1 MKKEDIERI
10 IESWKNHLATGGM
23 EEFKLEIE
31 PDVPMEFAAIA
42 LHMDSKTVKAS
53 GENEDY
59 YEGYRQASMDV
70 LSVIGVQMAQ
80 DDQTKTITLFRKES
94 DEAKQEEL
102 KKHIWG

>member
-1 MKKEDIERI
+1 MKKEDIDRI

-59 YEGYRQASMDV
+59 YEGYRQASLD
-70 LSVIGVQMAQ
+70 LLNLIGIQMAQ
-80 DDQTKTITLFRKES
+80 DDATKTITLFRKES

>member
-10 IESWKNHLATGGM
+10 IESWKSHLATGGM
-23 EEFKLEIE
+23 EDFKLEIDE
-31 PDVPMEFAAIA
+31 NVPMEFAAIA

-59 YEGYRQASMDV
+59 YEGYKNASMEV

-80 DDQTKTITLFRKES
+80 DDQTKTITLYRVES

>member
-10 IESWKNHLATGGM
+10 VESWKSHLATGGM
-23 EEFKLEIE
+23 EDFKLEIE
-31 PDVPMEFAAIA
+31 DDVPMVFAAIA

-53 GENEDY
+53 GENEEY
-59 YEGYRQASMDV
+59 YEGYRQASIDV

-80 DDQTKTITLFRKES
+80 DDKTKTITLFKKES